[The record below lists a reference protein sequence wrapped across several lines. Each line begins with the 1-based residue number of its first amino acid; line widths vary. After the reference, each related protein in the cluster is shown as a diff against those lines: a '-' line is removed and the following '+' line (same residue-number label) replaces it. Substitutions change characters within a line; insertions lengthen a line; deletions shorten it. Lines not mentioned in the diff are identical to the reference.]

1 VAKIDRLA
9 QVEKQQIMSA
19 LPDYLRT
26 KFNSAL
32 STLTDD
38 NKTAEDI
45 LLAFTSVN
53 QELDDHGLPYYIIVF
68 CPRWYIEAGIISCL
82 YGSKETI
89 KLRMKLQRF
98 TKKH

>member
-68 CPRWYIEAGIISCL
+68 CPRWYIEAGIISL
-82 YGSKETI
+82 SRRTA
-89 KLRMKLQRF
+89 LD
-98 TKKH
+98 TKKPRKSTGTRQS